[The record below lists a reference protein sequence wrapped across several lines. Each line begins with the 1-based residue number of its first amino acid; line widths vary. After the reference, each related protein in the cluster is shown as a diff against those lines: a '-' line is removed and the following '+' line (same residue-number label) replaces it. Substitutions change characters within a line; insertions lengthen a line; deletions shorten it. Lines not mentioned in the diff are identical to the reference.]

1 MEQKK
6 QTFIFSI
13 CDSLR
18 KYNLTNEVKIF
29 IACQFALES
38 NFGTSQLAR
47 NRNNFCGMKTPLVRI
62 SSANNAGKPLEA
74 YASYSSLNDCV
85 DDYMLCIQYHRPMSR
100 SISKACIPI
109 RSRTGKNW
117 PMTACSSTRR
127 CFPGPFSRKSTI

>member
-85 DDYMLCIQYHRPMSR
+85 DDYMLCIQYHRPMSTQYDT
-100 SISKACIPI
+100 IKHYTEFI
-109 RSRTGKNW
+109 RKFYCPEKDYIERIEKIVKDFLNIKN
-117 PMTACSSTRR
+117 
-127 CFPGPFSRKSTI
+127 